1 MKPGFD
7 AHWFCV
13 TQPTRGSITDV
24 ECYVLGDDKFKPCY
38 DEIVVKEEKQ
48 VLPIAVVHFTESACA
63 RSCIFLLALSAKVAQ
78 ALVHVNSGSG
88 RV

>member
-24 ECYVLGDDKFKPCY
+24 ECYVLGDDRFKPCY

-48 VLPIAVVHFTESACA
+48 VLPLAIVRFGPAEA
-63 RSCIFLLALSAKVAQ
+63 RADGFRTTAGPL
-78 ALVHVNSGSG
+78 
-88 RV
+88 